1 MDKGSKKQSLIVKV
15 ICLLL
20 SFGLW
25 LYISNVENPVRSYEL
40 KNIPVELINTDTLK
54 DSKFAIAS
62 NQEFKVDLKLEGS
75 SSDVLKAKKED
86 FKIVADMSAYAL
98 KSGDNTIP
106 VQIVSY
112 PENINIKN
120 NGFLGIKV
128 KLEDLIKKDL
138 LITSKVNVG
147 YKSNIYEKE
156 KTITPSKVT
165 ISGARSAVEKVNE
178 AVIEGDEKDIDKNT
192 QISYDIKF
200 LDASGNEVKDVEAD
214 NTNAQLNITII
225 KGKSVPINLK
235 TIGTL
240 QKGLYFDGFELN
252 KSSVNIAGNSEI
264 LDNIK
269 SIDTNPLDISEL
281 QSDSELSVTLNVPE
295 GITIKDGVD
304 DIKAKIK
311 IRKDEDSTKDD
322 NSTKDDSSTKDIV
335 CNVNYTNLN
344 ENLVLE
350 SSTQTVNV
358 SLSGTQSMLEK
369 ITADNIHVTMDL
381 SKVTDQG
388 TFEYTPVA
396 TLINAEQVTVSSV
409 GNVNIIIKKKFEATE

>member
-178 AVIEGDEKDIDKNT
+178 AVIEGDAKDIDKNT

-252 KSSVNIAGNSEI
+252 KSSVNIAGNSDI

-281 QSDSELSVTLNVPE
+281 QSDSELRVTLNIPE

-311 IRKDEDSTKDD
+311 IRKDED
-322 NSTKDDSSTKDIV
+322 STKDIV

-381 SKVTDQG
+381 SKVTDEG

-409 GNVNIIIKKKFEATE
+409 GNVKIIIKKKFEATE

>member
-138 LITSKVNVG
+138 FITSKVNVG

-178 AVIEGDEKDIDKNT
+178 AVIEGDAKDIDKNT

-252 KSSVNIAGNSEI
+252 KSSVNIAGNSDI

-281 QSDSELSVTLNVPE
+281 QSDSELRVTLNIPE

-311 IRKDEDSTKDD
+311 IRKDED
-322 NSTKDDSSTKDIV
+322 STKDIV

-381 SKVTDQG
+381 SKVTDEG

-409 GNVNIIIKKKFEATE
+409 GNVKIIIKKKFEATE